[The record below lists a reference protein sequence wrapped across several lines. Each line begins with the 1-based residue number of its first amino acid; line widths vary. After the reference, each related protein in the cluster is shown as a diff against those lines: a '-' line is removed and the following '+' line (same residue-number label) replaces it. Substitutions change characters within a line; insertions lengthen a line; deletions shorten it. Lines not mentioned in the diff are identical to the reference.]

1 MSLIARCPACQTT
14 FRVVQDQLRVSDGWV
29 RCGRCTE
36 IFDARLGLLDEVDAG
51 QTAVSPAVSLVAP
64 VVVPAAAFV
73 APPNATPAVAPVSA
87 TTEVYVPKP
96 FVAHDETRV
105 EAHVE
110 APVETKREP
119 MLADLVTNTA
129 VEVLPKN
136 AEFRLSAQPQTREP
150 VLGPDTVPPAHDLS
164 FLRPMPNPK
173 SAMNVWVKAV
183 LGMLVLLSLA
193 LLALQAGLH
202 ERARLA
208 AMFPQ
213 SKPALQWVCQY
224 LGCTVSALKQ
234 IESVV
239 IDGSS
244 FNKVRGDNYRL
255 SLTIRNAAVQDIAMP
270 ALELSLTD
278 SQDQVLMRKIILPQE
293 IVPNNG
299 FLAGGSEWTG
309 QIAMQ
314 VRPAVVAGSS
324 EAAERFSGYR
334 VLAFYP

>member
-1 MSLIARCPACQTT
+1 MSLIARCPACRTT

-29 RCGRCTE
+29 RCGRCAE
-36 IFDARLGLLDEVDAG
+36 IFDARLGLVDEADAK
-51 QTAVSPAVSLVAP
+51 QVNLSAADPVARFVETPAEAKHEPTLADPAWLNFGAQDAPQVPPTGLIPPSEPAAPELAP
-64 VVVPAAAFV
+64 V
-73 APPNATPAVAPVSA
+73 AVHEP
-87 TTEVYVPKP
+87 
-96 FVAHDETRV
+96 
-105 EAHVE
+105 
-110 APVETKREP
+110 APVETAIDGVP
-119 MLADLVTNTA
+119 PD
-129 VEVLPKN
+129 VLPKN
-136 AEFRLSAQPQTREP
+136 AESRQLAQSGYAQRNLE
-150 VLGPDTVPPAHDLS
+150 PDTVTPQAELS
-164 FLRPMPNPK
+164 FLRPMPDPK
-173 SAMNVWVKAV
+173 PAMNVWVKAF
-183 LGMLVLLSLA
+183 LGLVVLVLLA

-213 SKPALQWVCQY
+213 SKPVLQWVCQY

-255 SLTIRNAAVQDIAMP
+255 ALTIRNAALQDIAMP

-278 SQDQVLMRKIILPQE
+278 SQDQVLMRKVILPHE
-293 IVPNNG
+293 ITPNSGN
-299 FLAGGSEWTG
+299 LAGGSEWSG

-314 VRPAVVAGSS
+314 VRANAVGGTVEG
-324 EAAERFSGYR
+324 AERFSGYR